1 MVKSF
6 KSISLVRSARLDQ
19 GLSCSRLAI
28 MCGMRPSLI
37 IEFEQ
42 GKRPI
47 CRETY
52 NKILA
57 ALGRLDIATVSE
69 NLPLRE
75 GFFYTVMSW
84 R

>member
-6 KSISLVRSARLDQ
+6 KSISLVRSAHLDQ
-19 GLSCSRLAI
+19 GLSCSRLAL

-47 CRETY
+47 CRESY
-52 NKILA
+52 EKILA
-57 ALGRLDIATVSE
+57 ALGRMDIATV
-69 NLPLRE
+69 
-75 GFFYTVMSW
+75 
-84 R
+84 